1 MIPNKKL
8 SINQGAIK
16 ASGWN
21 VADGGS
27 IARMYFEAIA
37 QAYKF
42 SLDIPVEM
50 IPKKGMDAILYGTG
64 TKKAENA
71 AEHLLRLFQL
81 QRYL

>member
-50 IPKKGMDAILYGTG
+50 IPKKGWTPSYTAPAP
-64 TKKAENA
+64 KAENA
-71 AEHLLRLFQL
+71 AKHLLRLFQL
-81 QRYL
+81 QRHF